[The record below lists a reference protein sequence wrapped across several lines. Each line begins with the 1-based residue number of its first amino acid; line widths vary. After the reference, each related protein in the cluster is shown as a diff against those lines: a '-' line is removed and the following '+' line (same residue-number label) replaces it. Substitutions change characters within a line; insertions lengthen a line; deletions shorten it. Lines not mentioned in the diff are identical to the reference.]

1 LESHQV
7 RRELAKKSL
16 ALESEFDAPEWF
28 PVIVMLAEFVND
40 VVGVKFFEISTAK
53 EHHLSSTWRS

>member
-1 LESHQV
+1 L
-7 RRELAKKSL
+7 LKKSF
-16 ALESEFDAPEWF
+16 ALESEFVAPEWF

-40 VVGVKFFEISTAK
+40 VVGVKLFEISAAE